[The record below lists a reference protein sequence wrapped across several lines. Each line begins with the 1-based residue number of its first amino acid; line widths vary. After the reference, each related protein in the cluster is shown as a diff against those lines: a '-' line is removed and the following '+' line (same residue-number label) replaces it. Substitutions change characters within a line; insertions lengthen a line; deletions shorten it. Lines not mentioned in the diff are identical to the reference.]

1 MLGRQRETDV
11 NRKRSRSRKDPWE
24 AENEKQEKES
34 KGEGLEEPAGD
45 GRKIGGGRHAGQE
58 EASSRCVRLACSCR
72 RRIGPRGLF
81 AGGLPQGDLL
91 PALEETYC
99 LVWTKPRKMGVL
111 VKE

>member
-1 MLGRQRETDV
+1 MLGKQRETDV

-34 KGEGLEEPAGD
+34 KGEGQGTSRRRTKNRRRAT
-45 GRKIGGGRHAGQE
+45 RK

-81 AGGLPQGDLL
+81 AGGLPRGDPL
-91 PALEETYC
+91 PALEETNC